1 MKQKDVVNGAS
12 KMLGVND
19 LNIENFEKQGLD
31 DIGVDDVDKSLL
43 EEGDINFIRL
53 VIYIFCISM

>member
-31 DIGVDDVDKSLL
+31 DIGDDDVDKSLL
-43 EEGDINFIRL
+43 EEGDINFKKL
-53 VIYIFCISM
+53 DFCISM